1 MAFETM
7 NELHLTLQVAL
18 DTHLSLNLMFDNHR
32 GKKNNNNKKRT
43 NERTN
48 EQTNKQLNN
57 SIYYVSVCIEKD
69 QKWYHNIKAF
79 WVVLE

>member
-32 GKKNNNNKKRT
+32 GKKTITTK

-48 EQTNKQLNN
+48 ERKNQRTNKQA
-57 SIYYVSVCIEKD
+57 IE
-69 QKWYHNIKAF
+69 
-79 WVVLE
+79 